1 MTDQPRAAASTATPG
16 GARRST
22 AGRVHNRQ
30 RPGLLRHL
38 RHRRV
43 QRAVVTLGPN
53 LMCRAD
59 KCPHAYL
66 FPADNS
72 KNHPATTTAT
82 RSPSAKE
89 TGYLPLFHVI
99 PFVFKVFFH

>member
-1 MTDQPRAAASTATPG
+1 VPDGRLRAEFTIGNGQDFYDISVIHGFNVPL
-16 GARRST
+16 S
-22 AGRVHNRQ
+22 
-30 RPGLLRHL
+30 LSCS
-38 RHRRV
+38 
-43 QRAVVTLGPN
+43 N